1 MENALV
7 VGILNIVE
15 DKLREF
21 NIQIPDDMRED
32 STDPIVG
39 YQYAELHDRI
49 KEYLEDEGVL
59 TDLSGPPKS
68 ERKRK
73 FSVGDKVCVNIEAVT
88 KGGKIDDGSILDNF
102 VKHGNHEKVFTI
114 KEVAPLWEA
123 PYILDEELEETS
135 FEASELIAAD
145 VT

>member
-21 NIQIPDDMRED
+21 NIQLPDDMRED

-49 KEYLEDEGVL
+49 KEYLEDAGLL
-59 TDLSGPPKS
+59 TELSAPPKS
-68 ERKRK
+68 ERK
-73 FSVGDKVCVNIEAVT
+73 FSVGDKVRVNIEAVT
-88 KGGKIDDGSILDNF
+88 KGGKIDEGSVLDNF
-102 VKHGNHEKVFTI
+102 VKHGAHEEIFTI
-114 KEVAPLWEA
+114 TEVAPLWEA
-123 PYILDEELEETS
+123 PYVLDGELEETS
-135 FEASELIAAD
+135 FEASELIA
-145 VT
+145 VK